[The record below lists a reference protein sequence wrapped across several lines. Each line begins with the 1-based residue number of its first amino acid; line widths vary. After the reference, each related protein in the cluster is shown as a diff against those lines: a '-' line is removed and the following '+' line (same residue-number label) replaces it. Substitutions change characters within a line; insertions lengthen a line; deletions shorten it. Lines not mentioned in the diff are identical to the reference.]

1 MRFFTDDFFTEQ
13 QKAALERS
21 VYLKSGAPLLYESAT
36 QSRPVQN
43 ARQHVVSRDEGRA
56 PVGEEKLQSFERNSK
71 SVELVFLGGI
81 LIFYVVAAL
90 LDMLARSHVL
100 GA

>member
-21 VYLKSGAPLLYESAT
+21 VYLKSGAPLLYESAM

-43 ARQHVVSRDEGRA
+43 VRCEAVFRA
-56 PVGEEKLQSFERNSK
+56 EPPAAAGEEKLRSFERTSR
-71 SVELVFLGGI
+71 SVEWLFLGGI
-81 LIFYVVAAL
+81 LVFYVAAAL
-90 LDMLARSHVL
+90 LDMLARTHVL
-100 GA
+100 GV